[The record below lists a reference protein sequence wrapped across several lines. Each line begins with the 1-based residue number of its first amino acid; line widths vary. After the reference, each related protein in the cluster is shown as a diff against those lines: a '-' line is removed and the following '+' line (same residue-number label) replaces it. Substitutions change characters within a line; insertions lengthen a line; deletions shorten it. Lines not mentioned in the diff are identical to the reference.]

1 MTGQNVI
8 SYLYFFLLKLKIVP
22 EAEVVHGSHIK
33 TSDLTSLWL
42 FAKNAEVLIQRNIKE
57 GENYGPVFYKLSVCI
72 GYRLCSRF
80 VLNVIMIVNCL
91 LLKLYRKFRKCF
103 WVPEGWNVCTQATE
117 GGVERLHAGYRRK
130 SNPQPSGSCVILDY
144 YSCNVCCT

>member
-1 MTGQNVI
+1 MI

-22 EAEVVHGSHIK
+22 EAEVVHGSLIK

-91 LLKLYRKFRKCF
+91 LLKLYRKFRKMF
-103 WVPEGWNVCTQATE
+103 LSPR
-117 GGVERLHAGYRRK
+117 GVERLHAGYRGK

-144 YSCNVCCT
+144 YNCNVCCT